1 MNISALPEE
10 RLAPLG
16 TSRVR
21 RLGAA
26 AQPSRGPREV
36 TGSGG
41 RRACT
46 LTPLSGEIEWVWN
59 WGERAQSRAQPKSR
73 T

>member
-36 TGSGG
+36 TGSEAAEP
-41 RRACT
+41 AC
-46 LTPLSGEIEWVWN
+46 
-59 WGERAQSRAQPKSR
+59 
-73 T
+73 